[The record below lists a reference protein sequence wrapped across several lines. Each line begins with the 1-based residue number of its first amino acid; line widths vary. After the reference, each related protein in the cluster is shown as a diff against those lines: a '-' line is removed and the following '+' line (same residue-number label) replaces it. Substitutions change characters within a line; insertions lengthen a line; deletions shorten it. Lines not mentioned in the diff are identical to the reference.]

1 MLGLVA
7 SLRCRSVRMC
17 CHSSLSS
24 NCLLTIRPRSWPSPT
39 VAIEGHSKVM
49 AVAKGR
55 LTRLPSGCSSAI
67 EPSHRNAS
75 VGLSLQCPSAMMQ
88 SRWRRAMDRPPR
100 SQEPSVL
107 RDCHVHEA
115 MTPRD
120 KPCDIAVGRGAVIT
134 STTTRCD
141 TMLIHD
147 TTPRLIQQMIQLY
160 NDTCLYRYNIQTCTC
175 GQRHV
180 SIHHFDT
187 LYNVV

>member
-1 MLGLVA
+1 
-7 SLRCRSVRMC
+7 MC

-75 VGLSLQCPSAMMQ
+75 VCLSLQCPSAMMQ

-107 RDCHVHEA
+107 RDFRVHEA
-115 MTPRD
+115 TPPRSQQF
-120 KPCDIAVGRGAVIT
+120 DIAVDRGAART
-134 STTTRCD
+134 STSIRLPRVTTWLRLSKWRSRTLNCW
-141 TMLIHD
+141 LSS
-147 TTPRLIQQMIQLY
+147 PRHPYI
-160 NDTCLYRYNIQTCTC
+160 
-175 GQRHV
+175 
-180 SIHHFDT
+180 F
-187 LYNVV
+187 NVVLTPDEG